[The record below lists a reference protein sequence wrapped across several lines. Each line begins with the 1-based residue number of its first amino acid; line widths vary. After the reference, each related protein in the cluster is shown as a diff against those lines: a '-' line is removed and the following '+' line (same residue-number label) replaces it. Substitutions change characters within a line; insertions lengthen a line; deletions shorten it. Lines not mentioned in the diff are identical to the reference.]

1 MYIYPNTDIRILSGV
16 PLNNDYDNVMYFGT
30 LTQQTNYFLGKTKY
44 TLSNQSYQRKERGW
58 LKVNVPQNNLWDCS
72 YLMYR
77 NTSFGTKWFYAFILS
92 VEYVNNE
99 TSLINF
105 EIDVM
110 QTWFFDYTLEP
121 CFVER
126 EHSETDELFG
136 NLIDENLDL
145 GNEFSVQLYRRY
157 DLTPDRI
164 AVVYTSIVDK
174 TVDPPELLG
183 VNPRKIGDYFSGVG
197 IISFN
202 MSDTSEGGGWDQ
214 LGEFL
219 HSYIDNGFEDA
230 ILSIY
235 QVPHFISTLVLDPYN
250 TDTWNISPNF
260 VNIDGYIPK
269 NKKLFNYPYN
279 FLKLSNNKGDDT
291 IFKHEMWDSISHI
304 GEFELR
310 GVGVGIPSVM
320 CYPLYYRDM
329 PKDFEN
335 GIMYNGFTE
344 CPWVGDA
351 YQIWLAQNRKNNDLA
366 TKIGVGALVVGAG
379 LGLAGGALA
388 ASGGASL
395 GYLAGTVPTEI
406 GAGSAVLSSGAFG
419 NASLGAVGATTGRTI
434 SNLGFNIAKTG
445 GGTLVSAITDK
456 IKAKNTLEATPRPA
470 HGHINNDIFNMQ
482 TGICGYTCYQMTVKR
497 EFAKIIDEYF
507 SRFGYAC
514 HEIKIPN
521 RNARQNWTYTKTVG
535 CEIIASIPVDD
546 AVKIKQIYDHGV
558 TFWNNPNNIGNFG
571 DFTNPTYS

>member
-126 EHSETDELFG
+126 EHSETDELFE
-136 NLIDENLDL
+136 NTVEEHIDMGIEYNA
-145 GNEFSVQLYRRY
+145 QIRRKY
-157 DLTPDRI
+157 DLTPN
-164 AVVYTSIVDK
+164 AVVAIELTDRYNVPITP
-174 TVDPPELLG
+174 TVQG
-183 VNPRKIGDYFSGVG
+183 N
-197 IISFN
+197 IIS
-202 MSDTSEGGGWDQ
+202 G
-214 LGEFL
+214 LGYVTCRSNEYSQFINHIKEFITAGL
-219 HSYIDNGFEDA
+219 QDNILA
-230 ILSIY
+230 IF
-235 QVPHFISTLVLDPYN
+235 QVPDFMTRQSPLATVIDDYYDEIYTPF
-250 TDTWNISPNF
+250 TPNF

-269 NKKLFNYPYN
+269 NKKLFCYPYN
-279 FLKLSNNKGDDT
+279 YMEVSD
-291 IFKHEMWDSISHI
+291 
-304 GEFELR
+304 LR
-310 GVGVGIPSVM
+310 GGKRELKWEFWNANHVGEMHIRGCIFGKPTIM
-320 CYPLYYRDM
+320 TFPDYYRDISNDVENSICFD
-329 PKDFEN
+329 DFP
-335 GIMYNGFTE
+335 TVS
-344 CPWVGDA
+344 WVGDA
-351 YQIWLAQNRKNNDLA
+351 YQVWLAQHTPDFVGKLIANTLTAPLNPADSISQ
-366 TKIGVGALVVGAG
+366 IGGNIVNIITESLRMRRMPQTPHGSQNTEVI
-379 LGLAGGALA
+379 
-388 ASGGASL
+388 STQSNSL
-395 GYLAGTVPTEI
+395 GFYYTQYTVRNEY
-406 GAGSAVLSSGAFG
+406 A
-419 NASLGAVGATTGRTI
+419 R
-434 SNLGFNIAKTG
+434 
-445 GGTLVSAITDK
+445 
-456 IKAKNTLEATPRPA
+456 
-470 HGHINNDIFNMQ
+470 
-482 TGICGYTCYQMTVKR
+482 
-497 EFAKIIDEYF
+497 IIDEYF

-514 HEIKIPN
+514 HRTKIPN

-535 CEIIASIPVDD
+535 CEINASIPVDD